1 MKHEKKIRLKV
12 CGDYACF
19 TRPDLK
25 VERFSYPCM
34 TPSAARGIL
43 SAILWKP
50 QFKWCIEKIE
60 VLKPIIYM
68 NVKRNEIKNRQSGNP
83 LYIEEVHTP
92 RNSIILKD
100 VAYVIE
106 ASIYQETMDVKN
118 PPKKYYEMFIRRA
131 SKGQC
136 YRQPYFGQ
144 REYSLDFCLAADS
157 DKALDNIT
165 MPVGSMF
172 FDMIYNNKGIPS
184 PMYFYNV
191 AIQNGVLGCLDEDN
205 FSIDSQWSK
214 CNIALMKSCDILPTR
229 DENTKL
235 RIAHMYERGVVE
247 ENDVAKEIGL

>member
-1 MKHEKKIRLKV
+1 MKHEERIRLNV

-50 QFKWCIEKIE
+50 QFKWWVEKIE
-60 VLKPIIYM
+60 VLNPITYM
-68 NVKRNEIKNRQSGNP
+68 NVKRNEIQKRQGDTP
-83 LYIEEVHTP
+83 IYIEKVHTP
-92 RNSIILKD
+92 RNSIILRD

-118 PPKKYYEMFIRRA
+118 PPKKYYEMFMRRA

-136 YRQPYFGQ
+136 YRRPYLGQ
-144 REYSLDFCLAADS
+144 REYSLDFCLASNS

-172 FDMIYNNKGIPS
+172 FDMVYNDKGIPS
-184 PMYFYNV
+184 PMYFYDV
-191 AIQNGVLGCLDEDN
+191 VILNGVLTCPDE
-205 FSIDSQWSK
+205 
-214 CNIALMKSCDILPTR
+214 CNALLMKSCDVLPTR
-229 DENTKL
+229 DNDTKL
-235 RIAHMYERGVVE
+235 RSAYLYERGIAE
-247 ENDVAKEIGL
+247 ENDVAKELGL